1 MKKLIVI
8 CASILIALWL
18 LLPSI
23 NAAFTPRTE
32 YYSQQQEP
40 VGEMETAPH
49 KPYGGFWDKMT
60 PEPSSCIL
68 IIPARSSG
76 RVPYA
81 FPPGCPIAVGMPT
94 MEESEPDLERV
105 EMLNNVTDVS
115 IGPQQEKAVI
125 AQPVQPVAPQPVK
138 DWTNEL
144 TAVNRNLENAV
155 EIVELCAI
163 EKVKA
168 ALEMPP
174 RLVNCQAAVDNL
186 ETAKEKVYEL
196 SAAMAAG
203 RGE

>member
-32 YYSQQQEP
+32 YYSQQKKS
-40 VGEMETAPH
+40 GEILAAPH

-60 PEPSSCIL
+60 PEPSSCVL
-68 IIPARSSG
+68 IVPKRDSG

-81 FPPGCPIAVGMPT
+81 FPPGCPVTIGMPT
-94 MEESEPDLERV
+94 MIETPKAPLRV
-105 EMLNNVTDVS
+105 EMLNNVTDMS
-115 IGPQQEKAVI
+115 INETAVI

-174 RLVNCQAAVDNL
+174 RLVNCRAAVDNL

-196 SAAMAAG
+196 SAAMSA
-203 RGE
+203 RDE